1 MNPQEDNDKKRKVS
15 QADTE
20 EFSTLEYARQGV
32 ASKRMHMLNGAKG
45 LDKAKEISNEGSVT
59 DSDSTESQP
68 RRNSQKKR
76 RSSFF
81 IAWDSALEI
90 PPLLKRLQKFRL
102 RISQDEFSQLE
113 YQLYCTGCVKRKE
126 NCVYTYAA
134 TTVDLPNSVY
144 ILLQRYLPFYALLI
158 LCMWRYQNLT
168 ETIPSDLLSQVIVEN
183 FSTMD
188 EEDED
193 GVIKGTQIKLN
204 ERHTIQNCMW
214 TVKQRKAVK
223 NTRDHYF
230 NNFVREEPM
239 ISDLPLSPSSKG
251 VIRDFIVGMWKAEI
265 DPKTV
270 FHICVE
276 ILRLQEF
283 FPPPRNMRLRRR
295 ASVQRKSITEATIQ
309 DRSIIAAIIIQ
320 DFYRQR
326 LERRRNAVKLI
337 EIAWEPYRL
346 QGVQIRRDTQEYL
359 DEVAAQEEAS
369 EKFNWDNFSKEI
381 KEDYLS
387 IKQPLEEPREITQGD
402 RYWLKVIALLTIPV
416 GIATA
421 VFFLT
426 NLRYMDIEALIF
438 IIYVIGVPLLITYM
452 GDTVWLYFQ
461 TILNLTLL
469 AFLIVITA
477 STHTK
482 VIQFFRLYILTF
494 IVAITGAKW
503 KVGAFLYLLLRNIYS
518 IIEGA
523 DFIHFVV
530 GNTFDIYGIITI
542 GTASRRGSPIGML
555 HKLSVNLI
563 VGVFVLAGIAF
574 NVFMG
579 CFTIQ
584 EAELPL

>member
-20 EFSTLEYARQGV
+20 EFSTLEYARQVV
-32 ASKRMHMLNGAKG
+32 ASERMHMLNGAKG
-45 LDKAKEISNEGSVT
+45 LDKKATEISNEGSVT
-59 DSDSTESQP
+59 DSDSTESQL

-102 RISQDEFSQLE
+102 RISQDAFSQLE
-113 YQLYCTGCVKRKE
+113 YQLYCTGCVKRKD

-168 ETIPSDLLSQVIVEN
+168 ETIPSDLLSQVIEEEN

-204 ERHTIQNCMW
+204 DRHTIQNCMW
-214 TVKQRKAVK
+214 TVKQRKAVA

-239 ISDLPLSPSSKG
+239 ISDLPLSPSTKG

-276 ILRLQEF
+276 ILRLQDF
-283 FPPPRNMRLRRR
+283 FPPPLNMRLRRR

-309 DRSIIAAIIIQ
+309 DRSIIAAILIQ

-337 EIAWEPYRL
+337 EIAWEPHRL
-346 QGVQIRRDTQEYL
+346 QGVQIRRDSQERI
-359 DEVAAQEEAS
+359 DRMVEEVEAS
-369 EKFNWDNFSKEI
+369 EKFNWEKFSETI
-381 KEDYLS
+381 KEDYVS
-387 IKQPLEEPREITQGD
+387 ITEPLEQPRETIKGD

-426 NLRYMDIEALIF
+426 DLRYMDIEALIF
-438 IIYVIGVPLLITYM
+438 IIYIVGAMFLISKM
-452 GDTVWLYFQ
+452 GDPVWLYFQ
-461 TILNLTLL
+461 TLWNLTLL
-469 AFLIVITA
+469 VFLIDVM
-477 STHTK
+477 SDSK
-482 VIQFFRLYILTF
+482 VMHFIRLYLLTC
-494 IVAITGAKW
+494 IVAISGAKW
-503 KVGAFLYLLLRNIYS
+503 QGVTFLYLLLRNVYS
-518 IIEGA
+518 ILEEA
-523 DFIHFVV
+523 TLIHYI
-530 GNTFDIYGIITI
+530 GNNTFDIYGIITI
-542 GTASRRGSPIGML
+542 ATASRRGSPIEML

-563 VGVFVLAGIAF
+563 MGVFVLAGIAF
-574 NVFMG
+574 SVFMG